1 MTDIRPVSFMKAK
14 LTLIIITLFIFSCN
28 NCKERTIPSFR
39 LVPAVKV
46 YFKSFVDCNIA
57 EAWIGDPRS
66 TQEWTRV

>member
-1 MTDIRPVSFMKAK
+1 MIFIKPG
-14 LTLIIITLFIFSCN
+14 LTLITITLLIVSWN

-39 LVPAVKV
+39 LVPAEKV